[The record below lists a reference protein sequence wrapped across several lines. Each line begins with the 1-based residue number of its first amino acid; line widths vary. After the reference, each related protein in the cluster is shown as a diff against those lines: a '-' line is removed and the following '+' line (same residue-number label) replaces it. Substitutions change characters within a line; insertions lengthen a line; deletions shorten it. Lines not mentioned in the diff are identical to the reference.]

1 MCWCWIVF
9 QISTTEEVVQVKY
22 FSWHKYFTIREDSK
36 NNSGARR
43 KNILQHNNT
52 FQDFWIAFDMLFG
65 QKKLLKN
72 FPIYDKTSPPC
83 YL

>member
-1 MCWCWIVF
+1 M
-9 QISTTEEVVQVKY
+9 
-22 FSWHKYFTIREDSK
+22 
-36 NNSGARR
+36 RR
-43 KNILQHNNT
+43 PPKKILKLGGKNILNNT

-72 FPIYDKTSPPC
+72 FPIYDKTSPPT